1 MQAGV
6 IKVGSWG
13 GNKGA
18 HWDMGPASRITR
30 VQIYAG
36 LIVDSIKVWYVVDG
50 TPNVTCRHGGSGSN
64 PHQAPLLSLSLSL
77 SLSPEDGEYIKC
89 ISGHVKDFRGTRRVS
104 QLTFVTNLRK
114 THGPFGQGGGVA
126 FSVPVAEGRIIGF
139 FGNAEKYL
147 NALGIYLKPN

>member
-1 MQAGV
+1 MAGV

-36 LIVDSIKVWYVVDG
+36 LIVDSIKVQYVVDG
-50 TPNVTCRHGGSGSN
+50 TSNETRRHGGSGGK
-64 PHQAPLLSLSLSL
+64 PHQFQLR
-77 SLSPEDGEYIKC
+77 EREYIKC
-89 ISGHVKDFRGTRRVS
+89 ISGHVKDFGGTRCVS

>member
-1 MQAGV
+1 MTFKVPNQFHLFLIQHTCAFINTLSRLSQRVRCKKSFLPSLPMAGV

-36 LIVDSIKVWYVVDG
+36 LIVDSIKVQYVVDG
-50 TPNVTCRHGGSGSN
+50 TSNETRRHGGSGGK

-77 SLSPEDGEYIKC
+77 SLSRRREIKEEHEKK
-89 ISGHVKDFRGTRRVS
+89 GKFKLLVK
-104 QLTFVTNLRK
+104 
-114 THGPFGQGGGVA
+114 
-126 FSVPVAEGRIIGF
+126 
-139 FGNAEKYL
+139 
-147 NALGIYLKPN
+147 IYYS